1 MEEKLKEINAA
12 IEEIKKTFDA
22 SLENS
27 ASKKDLSEIKNQL
40 DGIEMPDVDS
50 VKTEITAS
58 INALK
63 VEFQKQIDEVGNAIT
78 KIAST
83 PKNLD
88 SYDTFKEA
96 LKNALVSKEFKEFV
110 EKGGSTRAIE
120 LKAAGD
126 MGTGTNT
133 SSNGVAPVILPDRR
147 RNPVSPVDRIMNLRE
162 IMNIGTTTSD
172 SIDYVKEANYE
183 DGVAMTA
190 ELTAKGQSDF
200 DLVEDSVKV
209 ETLATYF
216 TVSNRMLADIA
227 YLTSYITA
235 RATKKLYNK
244 EDQQIL
250 FGTGTTPQLKGIT
263 VGATAFSAGNFA
275 NTISE
280 ANEYDVL
287 RIAISNLT
295 VGYYSATAVI
305 MNPEDTAKMDL
316 TKATDGQY
324 IKPRFSEGQGGL
336 ITATRAY
343 NGQMFIMGLPVIEST
358 AMTAGKYLVGD
369 FANGVELV
377 YREGINVRFSD
388 SHSDNF
394 TKNKTTIRI
403 EERLALPIYRDEAF
417 VYGTFETDIA
427 AILASS

>member
-1 MEEKLKEINAA
+1 METKLKEINEA
-12 IEEIKKTFDA
+12 IAEIKGQFTKSIDEA
-22 SLENS
+22 
-27 ASKKDLSEIKNQL
+27 ASKTALAEIKSQL
-40 DGIEMPDVDS
+40 DKIEMPDVDS

-58 INALK
+58 IDALK

-78 KIAST
+78 KISSV

-96 LKNALVSKEFKEFV
+96 LKGALVSKEFKEFV

-120 LKAAGD
+120 LKTPGD
-126 MGTGTNT
+126 MGTGNNT
-133 SSNGVAPVILPDRR
+133 SSDGVAPVILPDRR
-147 RNPVSPVDRIMNLRE
+147 RDPVAPVDRIRNLRE
-162 IMNIGTTTSD
+162 VMNIGTTTSD

-190 ELTAKGQSDF
+190 ELAAKGQSDF

-216 TVSNRMLADIA
+216 TVSNRMLADIS

-250 FGTGTTPQLKGIT
+250 FGTGATPELKGVT
-263 VGATAFSAGNFA
+263 VGATAFAAGNFL
-275 NTISE
+275 NTITE

-295 VGYYSATAVI
+295 VGYYSATAII

-316 TKATDGQY
+316 TKASDGQY
-324 IKPRFSEGQGGL
+324 IKPRFSQGQGGL

-343 NGQMFIMGLPVIEST
+343 NGQMFIMGLPVIETT

-369 FANGVELV
+369 FANGIELV
-377 YREGINVRFSD
+377 YREGISVRFSD

-403 EERLALPIYRDEAF
+403 EERLALPIYRNEAF
-417 VYGTFETDIA
+417 IYGTFATDIA